1 MKAKTKAKPI
11 TSTTNLITSSTP
23 QRATTTAL
31 NTKTRPSPP
40 VEIQDDEALLD
51 EVLTGDQDD
60 DDDDNADSDEMNT
73 SDVAPGTDEDDQ
85 TVGTSIRQRQ
95 VNK

>member
-1 MKAKTKAKPI
+1 MKTKTKAKPI
-11 TSTTNLITSSTP
+11 TSATRIITSSTP
-23 QRATTTAL
+23 QRTTTAVL

-40 VEIQDDEALLD
+40 IELQDDEALLD

-60 DDDDNADSDEMNT
+60 DDADSEEMNT
-73 SDVAPGTDEDDQ
+73 SDVAQGTDEDDQ
-85 TVGTSIRQRQ
+85 TTSTSVRQRR